1 MTSLLERSLYDYD
14 MTALNVD
21 EDYVVNS
28 DNQLRVEHYVA
39 GRCHLAALVLEKAAG
54 LRLGVF
60 IENEPWLD
68 DGSIGH
74 PALEHAFCYLDGQ
87 PEYLIDARG
96 IRAREDLLDE
106 FCSNTNELVELR
118 DDQAKDLLDTWLA
131 QGLLEAYLPGEQ
143 LALASYFQEMQALGL
158 VSHAALDPELT
169 GLSEADDENYPGPSF
184 F

>member
-21 EDYVVNS
+21 EDYVVDSN
-28 DNQLRVEHYVA
+28 NQLRVEHYVA
-39 GRCHLAALVLEKAAG
+39 GRCHLAALALGKAAG

-74 PALEHAFCYLDGQ
+74 PALEHAFCYLDGH

-96 IRAREDLLDE
+96 IRSRENLLDE
-106 FCSNTNELVELR
+106 FCSDTNDLVELR
-118 DDQAKDLLDTWLA
+118 DDQAKDLLETWLA
-131 QGLLEAYLPGEQ
+131 QGLLKPFLPGEQ
-143 LALASYFQEMQALGL
+143 LVLAQYFQEMQALGL
-158 VSHAALDPELT
+158 VSQSALTPEPAELD
-169 GLSEADDENYPGPSF
+169 GASAEDISLSSF
-184 F
+184 